1 MTTWINRE
9 DIKLSEISQK
19 YKIGNVSTYM
29 WNLKT
34 KQMDKYNKTEIDS
47 QTQNECL
54 LESERSEISEED

>member
-54 LESERSEISEED
+54 LESERSEIS